1 LGFPTTLVVN
11 KLKDCTTIVLE
22 SNHDE
27 KMLMEGP
34 YPWSLKQRIK
44 SPQGHLSNQ
53 QAVGLLSQIMHY
65 GLENLILA
73 HLSETNN
80 NPQLVWET
88 MNNFLQSIRSNVN
101 LLIAEPYRHTPLIN
115 I

>member
-1 LGFPTTLVVN
+1 
-11 KLKDCTTIVLE
+11 
-22 SNHDE
+22 
-27 KMLMEGP
+27 
-34 YPWSLKQRIK
+34 
-44 SPQGHLSNQ
+44 
-53 QAVGLLSQIMHY
+53 VGLLSQIMHY

-80 NPQLVWET
+80 NPQLVWDT
-88 MNNFLQSIRSNVN
+88 MNDFLQSIRSNVN